1 MTRRAGLTLVEL
13 LVALAVTGSTVGV
26 GYATLSALADQRERV
41 HGSSVATVRAA
52 SVRRQIVAW
61 IEGAWVGADATPA
74 FRLSDHVTR
83 GRADD
88 ELVFVTT
95 AATPLGRG
103 DVVVRLFVDRDA
115 RTPERGL
122 VAEFIE
128 QYGPRAARLEL
139 DSTVVALDIRCITD
153 TRGPRE
159 RLRTWL
165 SVAMLPLGVDV
176 RLASAPADRLAPLL
190 RLPITVALQ
199 GGR

>member
-26 GYATLSALADQRERV
+26 GYSTLSALADQRERARR
-41 HGSSVATVRAA
+41 SSVATVRAA
-52 SVRRQIVAW
+52 SVRRQVVSW
-61 IEGAWVGADATPA
+61 IEGAYVSADAAPA
-74 FRLSDHVTR
+74 LRVSDHATR

-88 ELVFVTT
+88 EITFLTT
-95 AATPLGRG
+95 AMTPLGRG

-128 QYGPRAARLEL
+128 HHGPRAARLEL
-139 DSTVVALDIRCITD
+139 DSTVVALDVRCITD

-165 SVAMLPLGVDV
+165 SAAMLPLGVDL
-176 RLASAPADRLAPLL
+176 RLEAAPSDRLAPLL
-190 RLPITVALQ
+190 RLPITVAMQ